1 MSEPTA
7 RTGELHPAKRQSIN
21 AELEAWRA
29 NKMEPNFAIQ
39 CMFAEALWERW
50 NAAIPTEAA
59 QHSEGPATIGEHD
72 DCASVYVLKSK
83 HLSRRTRFDCHSKAD
98 AIWLRDALNER
109 AALQER
115 VKELE
120 GK

>member
-1 MSEPTA
+1 VP
-7 RTGELHPAKRQSIN
+7 SIE
-21 AELEAWRA
+21 AQIVELEEAGWRQETRFVWRA
-29 NKMEPNFAIQ
+29 PDGTFHVGPHGAWKKMK
-39 CMFAEALWERW
+39 RW